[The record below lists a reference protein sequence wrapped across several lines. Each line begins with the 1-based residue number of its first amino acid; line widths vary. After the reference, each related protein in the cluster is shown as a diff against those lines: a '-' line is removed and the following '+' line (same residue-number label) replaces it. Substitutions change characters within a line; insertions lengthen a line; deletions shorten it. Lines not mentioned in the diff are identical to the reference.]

1 MKKLLASLV
10 TAATV
15 LTLTACGSNN
25 ESTGDTGGSSDKVTV
40 WAWDETFNI
49 KAVNEAKKVY
59 ENKDVDVEV
68 VTMSQ
73 DDIVQ
78 KVEH

>member
-40 WAWDETFNI
+40 WAWDELSISKLSMKRKRFT
-49 KAVNEAKKVY
+49 KTRMLMWK
-59 ENKDVDVEV
+59 
-68 VTMSQ
+68 
-73 DDIVQ
+73 
-78 KVEH
+78 

>member
-1 MKKLLASLV
+1 M

-49 KAVNEAKKVY
+49 KAVNEAKKGLR
-59 ENKDVDVEV
+59 K
-68 VTMSQ
+68 Q
-73 DDIVQ
+73 GC
-78 KVEH
+78 

>member
-1 MKKLLASLV
+1 MYSKNVIKRKEGENEKLLASLV

-49 KAVNEAKKVY
+49 KAVNEAKRFTKTRMLMW
-59 ENKDVDVEV
+59 K
-68 VTMSQ
+68 
-73 DDIVQ
+73 
-78 KVEH
+78 